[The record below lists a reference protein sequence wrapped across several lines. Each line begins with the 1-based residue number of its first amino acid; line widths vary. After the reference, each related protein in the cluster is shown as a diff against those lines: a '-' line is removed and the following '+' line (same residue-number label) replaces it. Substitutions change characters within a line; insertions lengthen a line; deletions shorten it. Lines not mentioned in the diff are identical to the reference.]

1 MSQRAVL
8 FDLDGTLVDSAPDL
22 WRAANEVRAAQGL
35 PPIPFTVFRPV
46 VSRGARAMLAVALPE
61 YDDPMRESLLDEFLQ
76 RYANDVARETRLFSG
91 MEATLAEIESRG
103 VLWGIVSNKAERLA
117 RLVVESLGL
126 QARSRVP
133 IGGDTCAERKP
144 HPLPLLEACRSLQI
158 PPAQALYLGD
168 DPRDIQAARA
178 AGIRSIAVSWGY
190 ADRETV
196 LGWGAD
202 RCIDDPLD
210 LLDEDLLN

>member
-22 WRAANEVRAAQGL
+22 WRAANEVCAAQGQ
-35 PPIPFTVFRPV
+35 PPIPFSVFRPV

-61 YDDPMRESLLDEFLQ
+61 YDEQQRESLLDEFLQ
-76 RYANDVARETRLFSG
+76 RYASDVARETRLFAG
-91 MEATLAEIESRG
+91 MAAALDEIESRG

-126 QARSRVP
+126 QTRACVL

-144 HPLPLLEACRSLQI
+144 HPLPLQEAYRRLQV
-158 PPAQALYLGD
+158 PPTQALYLGD
-168 DPRDIQAARA
+168 DPRDIQAAHA

-190 ADRETV
+190 ADRESV

-210 LLDEDLLN
+210 LLDEGLLN